1 VEEQISRED
10 QAALGWAFGSESPS
24 GRLLRQRVQRGERM
38 TGDDLV
44 AIRREWEAAGQ
55 PVHERHV
62 HHDVVE
68 FPDGTSVIAVSFAD
82 DPYARETAPAFGLY
96 LDARWD
102 PPWPHEHLAWPDFGL
117 PDPDELSAA
126 LPPLL
131 ARARRGDVVEI
142 GCLGGHG
149 RTGSALACLAVL
161 TGAPADGAVDWVRT
175 HYCPEAV
182 ETDEQR
188 AFVERSGASLSR
200 RPTPPGAPSA
210 S

>member
-1 VEEQISRED
+1 MDEHFSPDD
-10 QAALGWAFGSESPS
+10 QAALGWAFGSRSPS
-24 GRLLRQRVQRGERM
+24 GEALRERVQRGEQM

-44 AIRREWEAAGQ
+44 AIRREWEVAGR

-62 HHDVVE
+62 HRDVVE
-68 FPDGTSVIAVSFAD
+68 FPDGSSVIAVSFGD

-102 PPWPHEHLAWPDFGL
+102 PPWPHAHLAWPDFGV
-117 PDPDELSAA
+117 PDPDELGAA
-126 LPPLL
+126 LPQLL
-131 ARARRGDVVEI
+131 ARARGGDMVEI

-161 TGAPADGAVDWVRT
+161 TGVPADGAVDWVRA
-175 HYCPEAV
+175 HYCPDAV

-188 AFVERSGASLSR
+188 AFVEKFSPAPRR
-200 RPTPPGAPSA
+200 RPRPPGSPSA

>member
-1 VEEQISRED
+1 VGVEEQFSPED
-10 QAALGWAFGSESPS
+10 QAALGWAFGSGSPS
-24 GRLLRQRVQRGERM
+24 GQSLRARVERGETM
-38 TGDDLV
+38 TDDDLV
-44 AIRREWEAAGQ
+44 AIRREWETAGR
-55 PVHERHV
+55 PVYQRHV
-62 HHDVVE
+62 HRDVVGL
-68 FPDGTSVIAVSFAD
+68 PDGTSVIAVSFAD
-82 DPYARETAPAFGLY
+82 DPYAREAAPAFGLY

-126 LPPLL
+126 LPRLL

-161 TGAPADGAVDWVRT
+161 TGVPADAAVDWVRA
-175 HYCPEAV
+175 HYCTKAV

-188 AFVERSGASLSR
+188 AFVESF
-200 RPTPPGAPSA
+200 RPRV
-210 S
+210 